1 MRILIDSADLKEIK
15 QILEYKII
23 SGITTNPSLVS
34 KTFKDQERNS
44 FMDFLAEFSKKPDFD
59 KAQESDLGNLEVS
72 VQVTETEYSKILD
85 QGKKILGM
93 YDDYSEK
100 QKIIPKI
107 PTNVV
112 LKLPLT
118 RDGIKACKYFTDK
131 GKKTNITLC
140 FNVNQALICA
150 LAGATYVSV
159 FLGRTEDN
167 FDGTPEEKILSSKKL
182 IEDTKKVFDN
192 YKFQTKILGAS
203 IRNLNHI
210 NICSSAGIDAITISP
225 KLFYQMIDNEL
236 SISGAKEFVHTW
248 SESNLL
254 L

>member
-1 MRILIDSADLKEIK
+1 MRILIDSADLNEIK
-15 QILEYKII
+15 QILEYRII

-34 KTFKDQERNS
+34 KTFKDQDKNS
-44 FMDFLAEFSKKPDFD
+44 FMDFLKNVSHVFPDGEIS
-59 KAQESDLGNLEVS
+59 A
-72 VQVTETEYSKILD
+72 QVTEVEYDRILD
-85 QGKKILGM
+85 QGQRIL
-93 YDDYSEK
+93 DISSN
-100 QKIIPKI
+100 I
-107 PTNVV
+107 V

-118 RDGIKACKYFTDK
+118 RDGIKACKYFVDK
-131 GKKTNITLC
+131 EKKTNITLC
-140 FNVNQALICA
+140 FTANQALICA

-167 FDGTPEEKILSSKKL
+167 FEGTPEEKLLSSKKL
-182 IEDTKKVFDN
+182 IEDTKKVFYN
-192 YKFQTKILGAS
+192 YKFETKILGAS

-210 NICSSAGIDAITISP
+210 NICSHAGVDAITISP

-236 SISGAKEFVHTW
+236 SISGAKEFVQTW